1 MATSPATLVADL
13 VEELVSCLADAFH
26 SLDVPYR
33 QIRMGD
39 VPAFGGDLVFGDP
52 VLDFRAVNA
61 RPAFPARKEDVHFIG
76 DLRHEVVDVDVP
88 VAVVGSGEEQLF
100 VLVQKHE
107 THVVDSPHPVSVVK
121 DAVPQLQQGAQ
132 PGDRKS
138 TRLNS
143 SHLVISYAV
152 FCLKKKKKYPS
163 IPTRQRRLI
172 LCI

>member
-1 MATSPATLVADL
+1 
-13 VEELVSCLADAFH
+13 
-26 SLDVPYR
+26 
-33 QIRMGD
+33 MGD

-100 VLVQKHE
+100 VQKHE

-132 PGDRKS
+132 PGGPSWRERGDHGQLRDRAL
-138 TRLNS
+138 TD
-143 SHLVISYAV
+143 AG
-152 FCLKKKKKYPS
+152 
-163 IPTRQRRLI
+163 PTSAFHP
-172 LCI
+172 